1 MIRFAPL
8 RLAAAAMLVTVA
20 ACETVPVT
28 GRSQFNVVDES
39 TEQKL
44 GEQAFAEIKAKS
56 KISKDPAANAMVQR
70 VGQRIAQASGLKEN
84 WEFIVID
91 EPQVN
96 AFALPG
102 GKIAVYVGILPVAGD
117 DAGLATV
124 LGHEVGHV
132 MAHHA
137 AERISQA
144 QAIDVGTAI
153 GSILLGGATGT
164 DPNAVAGLL
173 GAGAAVGLTLA
184 VRTRAGIRGRPHRP
198 DPDGARRLR
207 SAGGGRL
214 LAAHVAEERRRRAR
228 VPVDASRRRKPRRPH
243 PAAVA
248 GSARAIPRRLRR
260 R

>member
-1 MIRFAPL
+1 MTGFAPL
-8 RLAAAAMLVTVA
+8 RLAAAALLLSVA

-28 GRSQFNVVDES
+28 GRSQFNVVDEA

-56 KISKDPAANAMVQR
+56 KISKDANANAMVQR
-70 VGQRIAQASGLKEN
+70 VGTRIAQASGLKEN

-102 GKIAVYVGILPVAGD
+102 GKIAVYTGILPVAGD

-137 AERISQA
+137 AERISQ
-144 QAIDVGTAI
+144 
-153 GSILLGGATGT
+153 SSW
-164 DPNAVAGLL
+164 
-173 GAGAAVGLTLA
+173 
-184 VRTRAGIRGRPHRP
+184 RAGSTYPSSG
-198 DPDGARRLR
+198 
-207 SAGGGRL
+207 
-214 LAAHVAEERRRRAR
+214 
-228 VPVDASRRRKPRRPH
+228 
-243 PAAVA
+243 
-248 GSARAIPRRLRR
+248 
-260 R
+260 

>member
-1 MIRFAPL
+1 MKRFVPL
-8 RLAAAAMLVTVA
+8 RLAAVALLLGVA

-28 GRSQFNVVDES
+28 GRSQFNVVDQA

-56 KISKDPAANAMVQR
+56 KISKDPNANAMVQR
-70 VGQRIAQASGLKEN
+70 VGTRIAQASGLKEN
-84 WEFIVID
+84 WEFIVIED
-91 EPQVN
+91 AQVN

-102 GKIAVYVGILPVAGD
+102 GKIAVYTGILPVAGND
-117 DAGLATV
+117 EGLATV

-144 QAIDVGTAI
+144 QVIETGTAV

-173 GAGAAVGLTLA
+173 GAGAAVGLTLPFGREQEYEADRIGLTLMAKAGYDPRQA
-184 VRTRAGIRGRPHRP
+184 VGFWQRMSQKSG
-198 DPDGARRLR
+198 
-207 SAGGGRL
+207 SGGPEFL
-214 LAAHVAEERRRRAR
+214 
-228 VPVDASRRRKPRRPH
+228 STH
-243 PAAVA
+243 PA
-248 GSARAIPRRLRR
+248 GENRIARIEQLMPEALANYKM
-260 R
+260 

>member
-8 RLAAAAMLVTVA
+8 RLAAALLVSVA

-28 GRSQFNVVDES
+28 GRSQFNVVDEA

-102 GKIAVYVGILPVAGD
+102 GKIAVYTGILPVAGD
-117 DAGLATV
+117 DAGLAT
-124 LGHEVGHV
+124 GI
-132 MAHHA
+132 A
-137 AERISQA
+137 A
-144 QAIDVGTAI
+144 
-153 GSILLGGATGT
+153 ILLGGATGT
-164 DPNAVAGLL
+164 DPDAVAGLL
-173 GAGAAVGLTLA
+173 GAGAAVGLTLPFGREQEYEA
-184 VRTRAGIRGRPHRP
+184 DRIGLSLMARAGY
-198 DPDGARRLR
+198 DPRTAVGFWQRM
-207 SAGGGRL
+207 SQKSGGGGPEFL
-214 LAAHVAEERRRRAR
+214 
-228 VPVDASRRRKPRRPH
+228 STH
-243 PAAVA
+243 PA
-248 GSARAIPRRLRR
+248 GENRIARIQQLLPEALAQYKR
-260 R
+260 

>member
-1 MIRFAPL
+1 MMIRFAPL
-8 RLAAAAMLVTVA
+8 RFAAAAMLVTVA

-28 GRSQFNVVDES
+28 GRSQFNVVDEG

-102 GKIAVYVGILPVAGD
+102 GKIAVYTGILPVTGD

-144 QAIDVGTAI
+144 QVIDAGTAI

-173 GAGAAVGLTLA
+173 GAGAAVGLTLPFGREQEYEA
-184 VRTRAGIRGRPHRP
+184 DRIGLILMARAGY
-198 DPDGARRLR
+198 DPRMAVGFWQRM
-207 SAGGGRL
+207 SQKSGGGGPEFL
-214 LAAHVAEERRRRAR
+214 
-228 VPVDASRRRKPRRPH
+228 STH
-243 PAAVA
+243 PA
-248 GSARAIPRRLRR
+248 GENRIARIQELLPEALANYKP
-260 R
+260 

>member
-1 MIRFAPL
+1 MMRTAPF
-8 RLAAAAMLVTVA
+8 RLAFAAMLLTTVA

-28 GRSQFNVVDES
+28 GRTQLNMVDEG

-44 GEQAFAEIKAKS
+44 GEQAFGEIKAKS

-70 VGQRIAQASGLKEN
+70 VGQRVAAASGLKEN

-102 GKIAVYVGILPVAGD
+102 GKIAVYTGILPVAGD

-124 LGHEVGHV
+124 LSHEVGHV

-137 AERISQA
+137 AERISQS
-144 QAIDVGTAI
+144 QIIDAGTGVAA
-153 GSILLGGATGT
+153 ILLGGATGT

-173 GAGAAVGLTLA
+173 GAGAAVGLTLPFGRQQEYEA
-184 VRTRAGIRGRPHRP
+184 DRIGLTLMARAGY
-198 DPDGARRLR
+198 DPR
-207 SAGGGRL
+207 SAVGFWQRMSQKSGGGGPEFL
-214 LAAHVAEERRRRAR
+214 
-228 VPVDASRRRKPRRPH
+228 STH
-243 PAAVA
+243 PAGENRVA
-248 GSARAIPRRLRR
+248 RIQELLPEALAQYKPK
-260 R
+260 

>member
-28 GRSQFNVVDES
+28 GRSQFNVVDEE

-56 KISKDPAANAMVQR
+56 KISKDPNANAMVQR

-144 QAIDVGTAI
+144 QAIDAGTGIAA
-153 GSILLGGATGT
+153 ILLGGATGT
-164 DPNAVAGLL
+164 DPNAVAGVL

-184 VRTRAGIRGRPHRP
+184 VRPRAGIRGRPHRP
-198 DPDGARRLR
+198 RPDGARGLR
-207 SAGGGRL
+207 SALRGRL

-228 VPVDASRRRKPRRPH
+228 VPVDPSRRRKPHRPH
-243 PAAVA
+243 PAAAA
-248 GSARAIPRRLRR
+248 GGAGAIQR
-260 R
+260 